1 MKKDISFPPVQLG
14 DLTTNDRNLTGG
26 STQGY
31 VISLWQCEKEG
42 GEHYTSID
50 LAFQDGSMYFLR
62 IIYFRAHL
70 DFLTKHLL
78 AGINYQRP
86 NVLPNIKYSM
96 FSVNPV
102 NVYLSQ

>member
-14 DLTTNDRNLTGG
+14 NLTTDDRNLTGG

-31 VISLWQCEKEG
+31 VISLRQREKEG
-42 GEHYTSID
+42 GEHCTSID

-62 IIYFRAHL
+62 IIYFRAYL

-78 AGINYQRP
+78 AGINY
-86 NVLPNIKYSM
+86 
-96 FSVNPV
+96 
-102 NVYLSQ
+102 